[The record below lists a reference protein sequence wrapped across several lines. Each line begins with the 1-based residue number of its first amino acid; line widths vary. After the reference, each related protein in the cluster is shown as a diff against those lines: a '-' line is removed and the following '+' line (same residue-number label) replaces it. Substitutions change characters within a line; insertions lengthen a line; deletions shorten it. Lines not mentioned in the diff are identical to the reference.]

1 MKNQKLLLLHLRKAS
16 IMKKPIFSLLCLLIV
31 FCSQAQTDTLFFR
44 DGAITTASI
53 VEISTESVK
62 YLKADNMEGPRYVAA
77 ISDLSQIV
85 YRNGRREVYASTYA
99 AAANTK
105 PTMNAAATF
114 TSNNRRVTEK
124 GVRFSG
130 PRIGVGYIGAGM
142 YADEIIA
149 KGKQPIVSQFGW
161 QFETRIFTSATG
173 LSGLAEFVP
182 MISGMEQGLF
192 FPSGTFLLGARVKDK
207 FEFAVGPTIAYPSGL
222 GMAFTVGTSFKY
234 EDVYFPVTLA
244 FVPDVTKK
252 TTEVLY
258 NGKTISTIQHSG
270 FRVSL
275 LFGFNIRRG

>member
-1 MKNQKLLLLHLRKAS
+1 MN
-16 IMKKPIFSLLCLLIV
+16 KPILNFLFVLLAYTAA
-31 FCSQAQTDTLFFR
+31 AQSDTLFFR
-44 DGAITTASI
+44 DGAVVTASV
-53 VEISTESVK
+53 VEISSESVK
-62 YLKADNMEGPRYVAA
+62 YLKADNLEGPRYVAA
-77 ISDLSQIV
+77 ISDLSRIT
-85 YRNGRREVYASTYA
+85 YRNGRKENYAQPYAASTA
-99 AAANTK
+99 TK
-105 PTMNAAATF
+105 PVLNAAATF
-114 TSNNRRVTEK
+114 TSGSKRITEK

-130 PRIGVGYIGAGM
+130 PRIGLGYIGSGK

-149 KGKQPIVSQFGW
+149 KGKQPYLSQFGW

-192 FPSGTFLLGARVKDK
+192 FPSATFLLGARIKDK

-244 FVPDVTKK
+244 FVPDVSKQ

-258 NGKTISTIQHSG
+258 NGKTITTVTHTG

-275 LFGFNIRRG
+275 LFGFNIRRS